1 MEEYAGREVI
11 KMVVLNDVKNP
22 SKTSVIVHGV
32 GNQTQM
38 KQSTKKGIKN
48 ALDALDSGVLP
59 GHGWM
64 YMLLAERIRDAA
76 ISSGGKEGLAMDGV
90 AEAME
95 NMYKTLVRNAGHNP
109 IDAYVSAKKLMSDGN
124 DVEKVLPAGMFLSML
139 QRSMESVISMLR
151 TDEVLSV
158 KPLYKT
164 EGFGGSSSGVTVYT
178 SDGCPWCARTKEY
191 LKSRGVSFR
200 EVNVSRDPSGI
211 QEMMSVSGQTG
222 TPVTVIKGEAV
233 VGFDEARL
241 GALI

>member
-1 MEEYAGREVI
+1 
-11 KMVVLNDVKNP
+11 MVVLNDVKNP

-211 QEMMSVSGQTG
+211 QEMMSVSGQTVMSVSGQTG